1 MLQPSAPGQV
11 GSIVAVGMTAVL
23 LQPQLVSCQTYSVF
37 VGVGMAT
44 GLVVVLVQEH
54 SSSYQTTG
62 QTTVIV
68 GAEMTVALG
77 IIDVDI
83 VVLRVGAADVLLLM
97 LLAGGSVLKLTPKV
111 WEVEVAAPT

>member
-1 MLQPSAPGQV
+1 MV
-11 GSIVAVGMTAVL
+11 
-23 LQPQLVSCQTYSVF
+23 
-37 VGVGMAT
+37 VGVGMTT
-44 GLVVVLVQEH
+44 GVVVVLVQEH

-77 IIDVDI
+77 IMEVDI
-83 VVLRVGAADVLLLM
+83 VVLRVGAMTDALLLM
-97 LLAGGSVLKLTPKV
+97 LAGGSVLKLTPKV

>member
-1 MLQPSAPGQV
+1 
-11 GSIVAVGMTAVL
+11 MTAVL
-23 LQPQLVSCQTYSVF
+23 LQPQFVSCQTYSVA
-37 VGVGMAT
+37 VGVGMTT
-44 GLVVVLVQEH
+44 GVVVVLVQEH

-77 IIDVDI
+77 IMDVDI
-83 VVLRVGAADVLLLM
+83 VVLRVGAMTDALLLM
-97 LLAGGSVLKLTPKV
+97 LAGGSVLKLTPKV